1 MVNFDTLFLD
11 NRLSKDN
18 PLDQAKCVL
27 LRILKIVDFICKEN
41 NLIYW
46 LDYGTLLG
54 AVRHKGFIPW
64 DDDIDIAMPRKSYDA
79 LIAMADDVF
88 PQDLFVQTKGSDP
101 ELRKGIRWL
110 KIRDKYSTTIE
121 NHEIE
126 KDIKHH
132 QGISIDIFP
141 IEEFNNPQS
150 YLRAKKFTYSKFHII
165 SKNILV
171 PFFNRLIRTKECKYI
186 ATALEID
193 FNAYFPREDIF
204 PLSKIEF
211 ENEFFSAPN
220 NPHNVLTCRYGD
232 YMLIPAKEERL
243 IHNIMIKP
251 TTPCSHQKALDWDK
265 RN

>member
-1 MVNFDTLFLD
+1 MVNFDTLFPD
-11 NRLSKDN
+11 NRLSKDD
-18 PLDQAKCVL
+18 PLDQAKCIL

-88 PQDLFVQTKGSDP
+88 PQDLFVQSKESDP

-110 KIRDKYSTTIE
+110 KIRDKYSTAIE
-121 NHEIE
+121 NHEID

-141 IEEFNNPQS
+141 IEEFNQPQS

-171 PFFNRLIRTKECKYI
+171 PIFNRLIRAEEGKYI

-204 PLSKIEF
+204 PLSRIEF

-220 NPHNVLTCRYGD
+220 NPHNILTRRYGD
-232 YMLIPAKEERL
+232 YMLIPAKEDRL
-243 IHNIMIKP
+243 IHHGIIKP